1 MGQELPEGRELRR
14 VCFALE
20 VAVRAGIFQAWTRAT
35 NRRYA
40 DELQFAA
47 IPRMPTEALL
57 NLATRVRTR
66 RSNRQLGAMLAFVAG
81 AVNAGGFLAVHR
93 YTSHM
98 TGVVSGIAD
107 DLALGEFALAL
118 AGASALAAFMLGAA
132 ATAILV
138 NWARRRELHGEFA
151 LPLMLEAVLLLA
163 FGLLGAQLD
172 LQADVAT
179 ASTVL
184 LLSFL
189 MGLQNAIVT
198 KVSKAEIRTTHMT
211 GIVTDLGLELGRLAF
226 WNRRPEA
233 NVRHFVRADREKLII
248 HATILGVFFLGGVAG
263 AVAFK
268 RAGFVSTVPIAALLM
283 ALAAPPL
290 LRDILSRNAGQAS

>member
-1 MGQELPEGRELRR
+1 
-14 VCFALE
+14 
-20 VAVRAGIFQAWTRAT
+20 
-35 NRRYA
+35 
-40 DELQFAA
+40 
-47 IPRMPTEALL
+47 MPTEALL
-57 NLATRVRTR
+57 NLATRTRTR

-107 DLALGEFALAL
+107 GLALGEFALAL

-163 FGLLGAQLD
+163 FGLLGARLD
-172 LQADVAT
+172 LHADAAT
-179 ASTVL
+179 AATVL

-211 GIVTDLGLELGRLAF
+211 GIATDLGLELGRLVF

-233 NVRHFVRADREKLII
+233 NARHFVRANREKLII
-248 HATILGVFFLGGVAG
+248 HATILGLFFLGGVVG
-263 AVAFK
+263 ALAFK
-268 RAGFVSTVPIAALLM
+268 RAGFVSTIPIAALLM

-290 LRDILSRNAGQAS
+290 LRDILPRDADQAR